1 MNRRIFRYI
10 GNIMISAAFMLI
22 MTANAAA
29 QDYVAPPVR
38 ISEQKVKIDGKVFYS
53 HVVEERQTLYSICKA
68 YNVTQEDLFK
78 ANPTL
83 QESGLKKNSIILIP
97 TENAPVQAKKEPKK
111 EEPKNPVEAGT
122 SGFL

>member
-53 HVVEERQTLYSICKA
+53 HVVEERQTLYSIMSLRKICSRQIPPCRKA
-68 YNVTQEDLFK
+68 V
-78 ANPTL
+78 
-83 QESGLKKNSIILIP
+83 
-97 TENAPVQAKKEPKK
+97 
-111 EEPKNPVEAGT
+111 
-122 SGFL
+122 

>member
-1 MNRRIFRYI
+1 MNRRIFRHI

-53 HVVEERQTLYSICKA
+53 HVVEERQTLYS
-68 YNVTQEDLFK
+68 TWED
-78 ANPTL
+78 
-83 QESGLKKNSIILIP
+83 SS
-97 TENAPVQAKKEPKK
+97 
-111 EEPKNPVEAGT
+111 
-122 SGFL
+122 